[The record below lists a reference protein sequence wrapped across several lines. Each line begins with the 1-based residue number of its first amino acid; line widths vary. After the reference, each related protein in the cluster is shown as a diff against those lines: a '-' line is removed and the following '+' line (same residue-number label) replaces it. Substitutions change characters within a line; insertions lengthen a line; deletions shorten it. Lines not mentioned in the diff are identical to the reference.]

1 MELISSQGREIVFIH
16 ENARWY
22 QGVQKSECVITTK
35 PHMSCE
41 CEDSAELRFRCLG
54 KHFTE
59 PSDHYRVPLCRTLC
73 FVGGSEILAEEKKRM
88 CARDSLRSHPT

>member
-1 MELISSQGREIVFIH
+1 M
-16 ENARWY
+16 
-22 QGVQKSECVITTK
+22 TTK

-73 FVGGSEILAEEKKRM
+73 FVGGSEILAEWKRGGYVQGTLY
-88 CARDSLRSHPT
+88 APTQLNLILSYLIYPP